1 MTGYSRNAIVHQDRL
16 DPGVDLIQKPLTSGQ
31 LAAAISKML
40 DAWTPRARSNI
51 RRPGVALLRTDDRFD
66 QGAWRL
72 ACMRRGTYGKA
83 A

>member
-40 DAWTPRARSNI
+40 DT
-51 RRPGVALLRTDDRFD
+51 
-66 QGAWRL
+66 
-72 ACMRRGTYGKA
+72 
-83 A
+83 